1 MQEQKHNSMSVHIN
15 LDRQKAGNV
24 GVIKRHEGV
33 ETRGMVMPGATQ
45 ILATITMHIV
55 IVMTIIMV
63 PKAGGFKKTGVSRI
77 RSKSYCSVLHENLG
91 STQKPFLFL
100 TKVDLLD
107 FPDPQEACNSTSRK
121 TSPFSLGNSSSL
133 LLHHRENHT
142 ARSHGF

>member
-1 MQEQKHNSMSVHIN
+1 MYVHKPKDTDKHEHS
-15 LDRQKAGNV
+15 
-24 GVIKRHEGV
+24 IKHLVYILTVTARK
-33 ETRGMVMPGATQ
+33 RFDATQ

-91 STQKPFLFL
+91 LTQKPFLFL

-107 FPDPQEACNSTSRK
+107 FPDPQEACNTSRK